1 MTAICPVCG
10 KEFTQPERPYGGQ
23 PKRYCSAACR
33 RKHEKDRVKAA
44 IKAAKAGRKCAWC
57 GKDISNRNA
66 SAKFCSWQCKHAA
79 KRGRARAT
87 QCEPLSDQAYEASV
101 ARVRA
106 YLQLPARARWANRGM
121 LTDTELRMAEQ
132 MWKNHHDGWEVR
144 FNTSMH

>member
-10 KEFTQPERPYGGQ
+10 KEFVQPDRIYGGST
-23 PKRYCSAACR
+23 KRYCSAACR
-33 RKHEKDRVKAA
+33 RKHEIDRVKAA

-57 GKDISNRNA
+57 GKDISHRNA
-66 SAKFCSWQCKHAA
+66 SAKFCSWQCKCAA
-79 KRGRARAT
+79 NRRRARAT
-87 QCEPLSDQAYEASV
+87 QYEPLSDQAYEASV

-106 YLQLPARARWANRGM
+106 YLKLPARARWANRGM